1 MGRKFKNCRRK
12 RYKSEVYASIRCSS
26 DNATIDIS
34 SYSFEITEESVK
46 RLESYRQKSSGELCG
61 IILGSTVGEK
71 SYRINV
77 ISGICNADYSDK
89 SSCVRDSKKANE
101 IIAKEYISSN
111 HTRVYM
117 GEWHTHPEKFPRPSI
132 VDIESVAD
140 IYATAE
146 LAIDG
151 VLLCIVGL
159 DEMYWG
165 FYINGKLYDISL
177 ERS

>member
-1 MGRKFKNCRRK
+1 M
-12 RYKSEVYASIRCSS
+12 
-26 DNATIDIS
+26 
-34 SYSFEITEESVK
+34 
-46 RLESYRQKSSGELCG
+46 
-61 IILGSTVGEK
+61 
-71 SYRINV
+71 
-77 ISGICNADYSDK
+77 
-89 SSCVRDSKKANE
+89 RDSKKANE